1 MKRLGFGL
9 IMLVCA
15 SLTDAQSTRPT
26 TRPNGSGND
35 MKFMSADQVFDQMLK
50 PATIPSRPLAP
61 LPERG
66 SQAPNQGSA
75 AVKPG
80 APNVPLI
87 REGTYIMDR
96 LGRLTKTDKGEFEFT
111 FESDGKALR
120 DPPLILLPNLK
131 LAQLEEAV
139 TSQARDLK
147 VRVTGRVTEY
157 RGRNYLL
164 LDMVIVPP
172 DATQQF

>member
-1 MKRLGFGL
+1 MR
-9 IMLVCA
+9 
-15 SLTDAQSTRPT
+15 
-26 TRPNGSGND
+26 
-35 MKFMSADQVFDQMLK
+35 FMSADQVFDEMLK
-50 PATIPSRPLAP
+50 PATNPSRRLPP
-61 LPERG
+61 SPER
-66 SQAPNQGSA
+66 SSPEQNVGSA

-80 APNVPLI
+80 APGVPLI

-111 FESDGKALR
+111 FESDGKAMR
-120 DPPLILLPNLK
+120 DPPMLLLPNLK

-147 VRVTGRVTEY
+147 VRATGRVTEY

>member
-1 MKRLGFGL
+1 MKPLAIGFVLAIFVSFLAG
-9 IMLVCA
+9 
-15 SLTDAQSTRPT
+15 QSTRPT
-26 TRPNGSGND
+26 TRPSSGDD
-35 MKFMSADQVFDQMLK
+35 MKFMSSDQVFDQMLR
-50 PATIPSRPLAP
+50 PTTNPSRQ
-61 LPERG
+61 LPPAKRQPTEASQGAG
-66 SQAPNQGSA
+66 S
-75 AVKPG
+75 VKPG
-80 APNVPLI
+80 APSTPLI

-111 FESDGKALR
+111 FESDGKAMR
-120 DPPLILLPNLK
+120 DPPMFLLPNLK

-172 DATQQF
+172 EVTQQF